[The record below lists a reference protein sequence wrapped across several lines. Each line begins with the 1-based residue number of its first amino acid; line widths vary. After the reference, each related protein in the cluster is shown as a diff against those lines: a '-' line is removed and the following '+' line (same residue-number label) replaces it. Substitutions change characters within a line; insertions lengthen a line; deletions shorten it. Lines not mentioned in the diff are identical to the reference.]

1 MLNALRNFFDQHI
14 SGSDADP
21 EIAAE
26 ERARVA
32 AAALLVEVVRSDDHF
47 SDVER
52 ASVLDAV
59 RRRFGM
65 GPVAAR
71 ELLELAEAEARDA
84 HDYYHFTSRI
94 NASFSPERKRR
105 LIEEL
110 WKAAYADDVLHR
122 HEEHLIRR
130 VADLLH
136 VPHSAFIRAK
146 LKAQE
151 ARRQPGKV
159 RNEVP

>member
-1 MLNALRNFFDQHI
+1 MLNAIRSFFNQHI
-14 SGSDADP
+14 SDSAGVS
-21 EIAAE
+21 EVAAE

-32 AAALLVEVVRSDDHF
+32 AAALLVEVVRSDDQF

-52 ASVLDAV
+52 AAVLESV
-59 RRRFGM
+59 RHRFGID
-65 GPVAAR
+65 PVAAR
-71 ELLELAEAEARDA
+71 ELLELAESAARDA
-84 HDYYHFTSRI
+84 HDYYQFTSRI
-94 NASFSPERKRR
+94 NASFSSERRRR

-110 WKAAYADDVLHR
+110 WKVAYADDVLHR
-122 HEEHLIRR
+122 LEEHLIRR

-151 ARRQPGKV
+151 ARLRQGSV
-159 RNEVP
+159 RG